1 MKRKSTVVKL
11 FTHSM
16 IDNQAASATETITF
30 KDILARF
37 RKESITEHDKGAKFE
52 KLIKRWFLTDPEYAN
67 ILEKVWLWDEFPG
80 KESLGGIDLGIDLV
94 AKTDEGKYW
103 AIQCKCYKEDAVMS
117 KGMVDSFISNAN
129 RVFVDDEMHTSR
141 FDKMVWVSTSSHWGK
156 NALEATKHQTI
167 QFIPIYA
174 NRLQYSGVNWKE
186 LVEGKQGKEALL
198 AGKTIRPHQIEALDK
213 AHEYYKNHDRG
224 KLIMAC
230 GTGKTYTSLKIIE
243 NETKGKG
250 MVLFMVPSIALLSQ
264 GMQNWTT
271 DSEYK
276 IKPVCICSDASASR
290 FEDDDEN
297 NLLDMSFPASTNV
310 DTIVKQLKNYQE
322 NGEFIVV
329 FSTYQSIDVVAA
341 AQAQLLKEN
350 NGKFGVFD
358 YIVCDEAHR
367 TTGAKSKVKNES
379 SFTKI
384 HNNEYV
390 KGVKRLYMTATPRYY
405 KDSVKKNA
413 EEKDFILWS
422 MDDESIYGKEFY
434 RIGFGKAVSLG
445 LLTDYKV
452 LVLTVSEDEL
462 SDDLKDKLKDDT
474 ELNADDYTKLVG
486 CLNGLSKRIKGDKGV
501 TLIEDPSKMHRAVVF
516 CSSINRGKRSNGG
529 ICSTEFASEFPKLA
543 KLYKEKDVN
552 VNERDNVLDI
562 EVQHIDGSM
571 NAQLRSEKIDW
582 LKEDTG
588 DDNKCRILS
597 NVRCLSEGV
606 DVPALDAV
614 VFASARDSQVDVVQS
629 VGRVMRSFHKGMADE
644 KKYGYIIVP
653 VVLPPGANPDDILG
667 KESHRFKVVWDILNA
682 LRAHDDQFNATV
694 EKINLNKNK
703 PSKVTIGTI
712 PGYSFSMRDGGSVSG
727 HDEDGE
733 AVEDSKQLSQEE
745 IAQELE
751 IKFGKMQEGIYAR
764 LVEKVGDRL
773 YWENWAKKVGDIAQK
788 FIYRIKELIKSGK
801 ATNEFEEFLK
811 GLQQNINPSV
821 DKNQAIEMIAQ
832 HMITRPV
839 FDALFEK
846 YRFVE
851 NNAVSRSMQKM
862 FDILEKEDVDRDTE
876 ALANFYEDVRRNVSD
891 IDNLEGKQ
899 SIIKTLYEKFF
910 KGAFPLTVEKL
921 GIVYTP
927 IECVDFIIRS
937 VNDVLK
943 SEFDC
948 TLSDENVNILD
959 PFVGTGT
966 FITRLMQSGLIKP
979 EDLERKYRHEIF
991 CNEIVLLAYYI
1002 ADVNIESV
1010 FHELTHRKEY
1020 VSYDGICLT
1029 DTFQISEH
1037 EEGKLD
1043 SSWFPENSEHVD
1055 KLKRLPIQVIIGN
1068 PPYSV
1073 GQKSANDNA
1082 QNQSYEHLD
1091 ARITETYVAQS
1102 EAGLNK
1108 STYDMYVK
1116 AFRWAS
1122 DKLSQ
1127 NKEGGV
1133 IGFISNGAW
1142 LDGNANDGFRKCL
1155 EKEFSKI
1162 YVLNLR
1168 GNQRTSGELSRKEGG
1183 KIFGSGSRTPI
1194 SITILVKKPNQLP
1207 NEKATIFYHD
1217 IGDYLSTDQKLAL
1230 VKKFKSIQGKNL
1242 DWTILSPNQHG
1253 DWISMRNEGFK
1264 ELIPLAPD
1272 KKFAVNSHSMYSTY
1286 AIGIA
1291 TNRDA
1296 WVYNFS
1302 KIHLKNNVSNM
1313 ISFYNQ
1319 QVAKYKNIVK
1329 ENVDLNVDKI
1339 IDTDNS
1345 QISWTVNLK
1354 KKLCSKNPELSFKS
1368 CIRDCY
1374 YRPFCKS
1381 QIYYVSDLIER
1392 PGISRQ
1398 FFPTKELENY
1408 MICISCVSQSK
1419 GLSAL
1424 ITNSI
1429 ADLHFIGDTQLFPLY
1444 WYEESKTRQL
1454 SLFDENPESEYIRH
1468 DGISNWIL
1476 NEVRTRLKLK
1486 SIDKEMIF
1494 YYIYGFLHSPEYRTM
1509 FEADLKKSLP
1519 RIPIIEDVDAFRDFY
1534 QAGKALA
1541 KLHLNYESVA
1551 AYDGLEIVDTYHG
1564 KNQYEH
1570 YAVNP
1575 KMRFPKKNQKDTI
1588 IYNDYITIRNIPVE
1602 AYDYVVNGKSAIEWL
1617 IERYAVTV
1625 DKKSGIRNDPNDWS
1639 REHENP
1645 RYIFDLV
1652 CSIVN
1657 VSIKTMQIVGKLP
1670 KLSFNGAEVSIDV
1683 AGRMSGISDS
1693 AKRELAIA
1701 TEDNTLYLQVKHDD
1715 FYHIV
1720 VEERKNLVRTITE
1733 STASRYL
1740 AVNEQ
1745 GTPLYNKQNVE
1756 EGKRYYL
1763 NDYNGGKFPYVA
1775 REFRYLKLVN
1785 GNASALIAINRI
1797 NFKAEN
1803 IKGNLAEWSVQLTL
1817 GEIIKVENYII
1828 K

>member
-1 MKRKSTVVKL
+1 
-11 FTHSM
+11 M
-16 IDNQAASATETITF
+16 IDNQATSATETITF

-117 KGMVDSFISNAN
+117 KSMVDSFISNAN

-271 DSEYK
+271 DSQYK

-310 DTIVKQLKNYQE
+310 DTIVKQLKSYQE

-350 NGKFGVFD
+350 DGKFGVFD

-552 VNERDNVLDI
+552 ENERDNVLDI

-629 VGRVMRSFHKGMADE
+629 VGRVMRSFHKGMVDE

-733 AVEDSKQLSQEE
+733 AVEGSKQLSQEE

-751 IKFGKMQEGIYAR
+751 TKFGKMQEGIYAR

-937 VNDVLK
+937 VNDVLE

-1082 QNQSYEHLD
+1082 QNLKYKHLD
-1091 ARITETYVAQS
+1091 ARIAETYAAHV
-1102 EAGLNK
+1102 ETTNK
-1108 STYDMYVK
+1108 NSLYDSYIK

-1122 DKLSQ
+1122 DKISS
-1127 NKEGGV
+1127 NANGGV
-1133 IGFISNGAW
+1133 LSFISNGMW
-1142 LDGNANDGFRKCL
+1142 LDGSAHAGFRKCL
-1155 EKEFSKI
+1155 EREFSKI

-1183 KIFGSGSRTPI
+1183 KIFGTGSRTPI
-1194 SITILVKKPNQLP
+1194 TITILVKKSDLKS
-1207 NEKATIFYHD
+1207 NEKATIYYHD
-1217 IGDYLSTDQKLAL
+1217 IGDYLSKEDKLSL
-1230 VKKFKSIQGKNL
+1230 VKKFRSVSSGNV
-1242 DWTILSPNQHG
+1242 DWQVIHPNEKG
-1253 DWISMRNEGFK
+1253 DWLNQRDGSFD
-1264 ELIPLAPD
+1264 ELIEMTPE
-1272 KKFAVNSHSMYSTY
+1272 KKFKTSSQSWFILNSRGNET
-1286 AIGIA
+1286 G
-1291 TNRDA
+1291 RDT
-1296 WVYNFS
+1296 WVYNYS
-1302 KIHLKNNVSNM
+1302 QKVLNNN
-1313 ISFYNQ
+1313 INIIINEYN
-1319 QVAKYKNIVK
+1319 KNIGCK
-1329 ENVDLNVDKI
+1329 SKDELNYDETKV
-1339 IDTDNS
+1339 
-1345 QISWTVNLK
+1345 SWTSSLISKVLKGQAIHNVNI
-1354 KKLCSKNPELSFKS
+1354 FA
-1368 CIRDCY
+1368 DAV
-1374 YRPFCKS
+1374 YRPFCKMRT
-1381 QIYYVSDLIER
+1381 YRGEDLIHR
-1392 PGISRQ
+1392 YGQ
-1398 FFPTKELENY
+1398 FREIFPTPDSKNVVICTPSVGDNKEFG
-1408 MICISCVSQSK
+1408 CI
-1419 GLSAL
+1419 

-1429 ADLHFIGDTQLFPLY
+1429 PDLHCNQTAQCFPLY
-1444 WYEESKTRQL
+1444 WYEESKIRQL

-1476 NEVRTRLKLK
+1476 NEVCTRLKLK

-1575 KMRFPKKNQKDTI
+1575 KMKFPKKDQKDTI
-1588 IYNDYITIRNIPVE
+1588 IYNDYITIRNIPAE

-1775 REFRYLKLVN
+1775 REFRYIKLVN

>member
-1 MKRKSTVVKL
+1 
-11 FTHSM
+11 M
-16 IDNQAASATETITF
+16 IDNQATSATETITF

-117 KGMVDSFISNAN
+117 KSMVDSFISNAN
-129 RVFVDDEMHTSR
+129 RVFVDDEMHTSH

-174 NRLQYSGVNWKE
+174 NRLQYSSVNWKE

-213 AHEYYKNHDRG
+213 AHEYFKNHDRG

-310 DTIVKQLKNYQE
+310 DTIVKQLKTYQK

-350 NGKFGVFD
+350 DGKFGVFD

-501 TLIEDPSKMHRAVVF
+501 TLIENPSKMHRAVVF

-552 VNERDNVLDI
+552 ENERDNVLDV

-653 VVLPPGANPDDILG
+653 VVLLPGANPDDILG

-733 AVEDSKQLSQEE
+733 AVEGSKQLSQEE

-764 LVEKVGDRL
+764 LVEKVGD
-773 YWENWAKKVGDIAQK
+773 IAQK
-788 FIYRIKELIKSGK
+788 FIYRIQKLIENGK
-801 ATNEFEEFLK
+801 ATKEFDEFLK

-821 DKNQAIEMIAQ
+821 DRGQAIEMIAQ

-937 VNDVLK
+937 INDVLK

-966 FITRLMQSGLIKP
+966 FITRLLQSGLIKP

-1082 QNQSYEHLD
+1082 QNLKYKHLD
-1091 ARITETYVAQS
+1091 ARIAETYAAHV
-1102 EAGLNK
+1102 ETTNK
-1108 STYDMYVK
+1108 NSLYDSYIK

-1122 DKLSQ
+1122 DKISS
-1127 NKEGGV
+1127 NANGGV
-1133 IGFISNGAW
+1133 LSFISNGMW
-1142 LDGNANDGFRKCL
+1142 LDGSAHAGFRKCL
-1155 EKEFSKI
+1155 EREFSKI

-1194 SITILVKKPNQLP
+1194 TITILVKKPDLKS
-1207 NEKATIFYHD
+1207 NEKATIYYHD
-1217 IGDYLSTDQKLAL
+1217 IGDYLSKEDKLSL
-1230 VKKFKSIQGKNL
+1230 VKKFRSVSSGNV
-1242 DWTILSPNQHG
+1242 DWQVIHPNEKG
-1253 DWISMRNEGFK
+1253 DWLNQRDGSFD
-1264 ELIPLAPD
+1264 ELIEMTPE
-1272 KKFAVNSHSMYSTY
+1272 KKFKTSSQSWFILNSRGNET
-1286 AIGIA
+1286 G
-1291 TNRDA
+1291 RDT
-1296 WVYNFS
+1296 WVYNYS
-1302 KIHLKNNVSNM
+1302 QKVLNNN
-1313 ISFYNQ
+1313 INIIINEYN
-1319 QVAKYKNIVK
+1319 KNIGCK
-1329 ENVDLNVDKI
+1329 SKDELNYDETKV
-1339 IDTDNS
+1339 
-1345 QISWTVNLK
+1345 SWTSSLISKVLKGKTIHNVNI
-1354 KKLCSKNPELSFKS
+1354 FT
-1368 CIRDCY
+1368 DAV
-1374 YRPFCKS
+1374 YRPFCKMRTYRGEDLIHRYGQFREIFPTPGS
-1381 QIYYVSDLIER
+1381 KNVVICVSGIGGTKQASSLISDEISDLNVLDA
-1392 PGISRQ
+1392 G
-1398 FFPTKELENY
+1398 
-1408 MICISCVSQSK
+1408 
-1419 GLSAL
+1419 
-1424 ITNSI
+1424 
-1429 ADLHFIGDTQLFPLY
+1429 TQCFPLY

-1454 SLFDENPESEYIRH
+1454 SLFDENPQSEYIRH

-1575 KMRFPKKNQKDTI
+1575 KMRFPKKDQKDTI
-1588 IYNDYITIRNIPVE
+1588 IYNDYITIRNIPAE

-1645 RYIFDLV
+1645 SYIFDLV

-1683 AGRMSGISDS
+1683 AGRMSEISDS
-1693 AKRELAIA
+1693 TKRELAIA

-1720 VEERKNLVRTITE
+1720 VEERKDLVRTITE

-1803 IKGNLAEWSVQLTL
+1803 VKGNLAEWRVQLTL